1 MWKWRFR
8 LLTRFQAAF
17 GRVAGLFMFLLRQM
31 AFQAAVLRHVMRLTF
46 SGCLI
51 AYRQPEMP
59 LSKAQII
66 RAILR

>member
-1 MWKWRFR
+1 MGGW
-8 LLTRFQAAF
+8 QAW
-17 GRVAGLFMFLLRQM
+17 FMFLLRQM